1 MEDRAVNQELICTTG
16 AGHGDCDFEPARSP
30 QDEDGP
36 AVPPKSDRLL
46 FGLAPIE
53 QAFFAPIGNA
63 ETCLSQGYSFYML
76 GCHDNDN
83 DSADV
88 DDGLEDRSRNV
99 LASNDPVIK
108 HFVQIKAHLSGHLY
122 FGYYQCRAKSGRNPP
137 RLSCPLLNRD
147 GSGSGCPWYM
157 LISAAE
163 CKKGW
168 LKVQLQKPQH
178 RHECRADSLDVA

>member
-1 MEDRAVNQELICTTG
+1 MQARTADQQLPNHTMITTAG
-16 AGHGDCDFEPARSP
+16 ADIEDCDFEPARSP

-46 FGLAPIE
+46 FGLAPRE
-53 QAFFAPIGNA
+53 QAFFAPIANA

-76 GCHDNDN
+76 GGAGS
-83 DSADV
+83 DSVDV

-108 HFVQIKAHLSGHLY
+108 HFVQIKGHLSGHLY

-163 CKKGW
+163 CEKGW
-168 LKVQLQKPQH
+168 LKVQL
-178 RHECRADSLDVA
+178 